1 MTQEGFKRKLTAILS
16 ADVEGY
22 SRLMGDDEEATVRTL
37 SSYRTAIAD
46 LVQQFRGRIVDSPG
60 DNILTDFTS
69 VVDAVNCAVEI
80 QRDLAERNAKL
91 PDSRQMQFRIGV
103 NLGDVIEDG
112 GRIYGDGVNI
122 AARVE
127 GLAEAGGVCISGS
140 VYGQVEN
147 KLDLKCDYLGEQ
159 AVKNISKPVRVY
171 RILTELDEGVLILG
185 KKIEFPD
192 KPSIAVLP
200 FVNMSGDSSQEY
212 FSDGLTE
219 QIITGISK
227 IPGLIVIARNSAF
240 AYKGKAVRVQQV
252 GQELGVK
259 HILEGSVQKAG
270 DRVRINAQLIDT
282 STERHLWAESYD
294 RVLEDI
300 FAIQDDITIQ
310 LIKVLQ
316 VQLIG
321 GEQSRFLLEG
331 TENINA
337 FIKML
342 QGLEYFY
349 RLTAEDNLRARESWE
364 EAISLDQNYS
374 RPCALLALSHHWDY
388 GFGWSKSPLE
398 SFELA
403 EKMAKK
409 ALSLKDSTELAHQV
423 LSFIHVFK
431 HQHDKAIER
440 GEQALLMNP
449 NNADSYAVLSIV
461 YSFSGMPEKARSWLE
476 KAFRLNPV
484 APANYYSFLAVAY
497 RMTKQYAEAIKAY
510 HKSLQISPDF
520 FQSHMGLA
528 VCYVATGN
536 IGKAQNALA
545 EALKLNP
552 NLSLD
557 FVPIAAPFKDQS
569 NVEFIVES
577 LRKAGLK

>member
-22 SRLMGDDEEATVRTL
+22 SRLMDDDEEATVRTL

-46 LVQQFRGRIVDSPG
+46 LVQQFRGRIVDNPG

-80 QRDLAERNAKL
+80 QQDLAERNAKL
-91 PDSRQMQFRIGV
+91 PDNRQMQFRIGV
-103 NLGDVIEDG
+103 NLGDVIEDD

-140 VYGQVEN
+140 VYDQVEN
-147 KLDLKCDYLGEQ
+147 KLDFKCDYMGEQ

-227 IPGLIVIARNSAF
+227 IPGLFVIARNSAF
-240 AYKGKAVRVQQV
+240 AYKGQAVRVQRV

-294 RVLEDI
+294 RVLKDI

-310 LIKVLQ
+310 LIKALHVK
-316 VQLIG
+316 LIG
-321 GEQSRFLLEG
+321 GEQSRYYMEG

-342 QGLEYFY
+342 QGTEYFY
-349 RLTAEDNLRARESWE
+349 RLTAEDNLFARDFWE

-374 RPCALLALSHHWDY
+374 LPCALLALSHHWDY

-409 ALSLKDSTELAHQV
+409 ALSLNDSTELAHQV
-423 LSFIHVFK
+423 LSFNHVFK

-440 GEQALLMNP
+440 GEQALVINP
-449 NNADSYAVLSIV
+449 NNADSYASLSIV
-461 YSFSGMPEKARSWLE
+461 YSFSGMPEKAISLLE

>member
-60 DNILTDFTS
+60 DNILADFTS

-91 PDSRQMQFRIGV
+91 PDNRQMQFRIGV
-103 NLGDVIEDG
+103 NLGDVIEDDS
-112 GRIYGDGVNI
+112 RIYGDGVNI

-140 VYGQVEN
+140 VYDQVEN
-147 KLDLKCDYLGEQ
+147 KLDLKCDFMGEQ
-159 AVKNISKPVRVY
+159 AAKNISKPVRVY

-227 IPGLIVIARNSAF
+227 IPGLFVIARNSAF
-240 AYKGKAVRVQQV
+240 AYKGQAVRIQQV
-252 GQELGVK
+252 GKELGVK

-321 GEQSRFLLEG
+321 GEQSRKYIEG

-349 RLTAEDNLRARESWE
+349 RLTAEDNLRARDFWE

-374 RPCALLALSHHWDY
+374 LPCALLALSHHWDY

-409 ALSLKDSTELAHQV
+409 VLSFKDSTELAHQV
-423 LSFIHVFK
+423 LSFNHLFK

-449 NNADSYAVLSIV
+449 NSADSYASLSFV
-461 YSFSGMPEKARSWLE
+461 YSLSGMPEKAISLLE

>member
-22 SRLMGDDEEATVRTL
+22 SRLMDDDEEATVRTL

-46 LVQQFRGRIVDSPG
+46 LVQQFRGRIVDNPG

-80 QRDLAERNAKL
+80 QQDLAERNAKL
-91 PDSRQMQFRIGV
+91 PDNRQMQFRIGV
-103 NLGDVIEDG
+103 NLGDVIEDD

-140 VYGQVEN
+140 VYDQVEN
-147 KLDLKCDYLGEQ
+147 KLDFKCDYMGEQ

-227 IPGLIVIARNSAF
+227 IPGLFVIARNSAF
-240 AYKGKAVRVQQV
+240 AYKGQAVRVQRV

-294 RVLEDI
+294 RVLKDMG
-300 FAIQDDITIQ
+300 A
-310 LIKVLQ
+310 L
-316 VQLIG
+316 
-321 GEQSRFLLEG
+321 RY
-331 TENINA
+331 
-337 FIKML
+337 
-342 QGLEYFY
+342 QG
-349 RLTAEDNLRARESWE
+349 N
-364 EAISLDQNYS
+364 
-374 RPCALLALSHHWDY
+374 
-388 GFGWSKSPLE
+388 
-398 SFELA
+398 
-403 EKMAKK
+403 
-409 ALSLKDSTELAHQV
+409 
-423 LSFIHVFK
+423 
-431 HQHDKAIER
+431 
-440 GEQALLMNP
+440 
-449 NNADSYAVLSIV
+449 
-461 YSFSGMPEKARSWLE
+461 
-476 KAFRLNPV
+476 
-484 APANYYSFLAVAY
+484 
-497 RMTKQYAEAIKAY
+497 RMTG
-510 HKSLQISPDF
+510 SNISEP
-520 FQSHMGLA
+520 
-528 VCYVATGN
+528 
-536 IGKAQNALA
+536 
-545 EALKLNP
+545 
-552 NLSLD
+552 
-557 FVPIAAPFKDQS
+557 
-569 NVEFIVES
+569 
-577 LRKAGLK
+577 

>member
-1 MTQEGFKRKLTAILS
+1 MK
-16 ADVEGY
+16 
-22 SRLMGDDEEATVRTL
+22 
-37 SSYRTAIAD
+37 
-46 LVQQFRGRIVDSPG
+46 
-60 DNILTDFTS
+60 
-69 VVDAVNCAVEI
+69 
-80 QRDLAERNAKL
+80 
-91 PDSRQMQFRIGV
+91 
-103 NLGDVIEDG
+103 
-112 GRIYGDGVNI
+112 
-122 AARVE
+122 
-127 GLAEAGGVCISGS
+127 
-140 VYGQVEN
+140 
-147 KLDLKCDYLGEQ
+147 
-159 AVKNISKPVRVY
+159 
-171 RILTELDEGVLILG
+171 
-185 KKIEFPD
+185 
-192 KPSIAVLP
+192 
-200 FVNMSGDSSQEY
+200 
-212 FSDGLTE
+212 
-219 QIITGISK
+219 
-227 IPGLIVIARNSAF
+227 
-240 AYKGKAVRVQQV
+240 
-252 GQELGVK
+252 
-259 HILEGSVQKAG
+259 
-270 DRVRINAQLIDT
+270 
-282 STERHLWAESYD
+282 
-294 RVLEDI
+294 
-300 FAIQDDITIQ
+300 
-310 LIKVLQ
+310 
-316 VQLIG
+316 LIG
-321 GEQSRFLLEG
+321 GEQSRYYMEG

-349 RLTAEDNLRARESWE
+349 RLTAEDNLFARDFWE

-374 RPCALLALSHHWDY
+374 LPCALLALSHHWDY

-423 LSFIHVFK
+423 LSFIHLFK

-440 GEQALLMNP
+440 GEQALVINP
-449 NNADSYAVLSIV
+449 NNANSYASLSFV
-461 YSFSGMPEKARSWLE
+461 YSLSGMPEKAISLLE

-528 VCYVATGN
+528 VCYVATGD

-557 FVPIAAPFKDQS
+557 FVPMVAPFKDQS
-569 NVEFIVES
+569 NVEFIVDS

>member
-1 MTQEGFKRKLTAILS
+1 M
-16 ADVEGY
+16 
-22 SRLMGDDEEATVRTL
+22 
-37 SSYRTAIAD
+37 
-46 LVQQFRGRIVDSPG
+46 
-60 DNILTDFTS
+60 N
-69 VVDAVNCAVEI
+69 
-80 QRDLAERNAKL
+80 
-91 PDSRQMQFRIGV
+91 FRIGV

-147 KLDLKCDYLGEQ
+147 KLDLKCDYWGEQ

-192 KPSIAVLP
+192 KPSKAVLP

-227 IPGLIVIARNSAF
+227 IPGLFVIARNSAF
-240 AYKGKAVRVQQV
+240 AYKGQAVRVQQV

-321 GEQSRFLLEG
+321 GEQSRKYMEG

-349 RLTAEDNLRARESWE
+349 RLTAEDNLRARDFWE
-364 EAISLDQNYS
+364 EAISFDQNYS
-374 RPCALLALSHHWDY
+374 LPCALLALSHHWDY

-440 GEQALLMNP
+440 GELALLMNP
-449 NNADSYAVLSIV
+449 NNADSYATLSIV
-461 YSFSGMPEKARSWLE
+461 YSFSGMPEKAISLLE